1 MMKKV
6 RVMNITKELL
16 LANRFKNHGLL
27 EPFKSPE
34 ELLEKSLGIQAQYLN
49 HALFNIAIRLPKD
62 QQETFEKLAQNAI
75 LAWGQRQTYHFFA
88 YEQWKAICR
97 FLDHQKLWPENYLS
111 QEGHQLEE
119 LQQHLAK
126 QLVKPV
132 ERQILLESFQ
142 PHSKV
147 LFQWSALFLLH
158 SRKGQLYHKWHP
170 QAEDRLVFW
179 DNVTSKTDQTLESQL
194 LEAYFAFYGP
204 ATLADAAHFFGLR
217 LSELANIPLPNSQAL
232 TFNKVTYYYQTLNPE
247 LELPNILVIG
257 KFDPLL
263 VAYHHKDLLIPPVLA
278 PLVWKKAGQI
288 SALILKKGQLQAT
301 WTFKVS
307 KKDIRFTVNYLK
319 AFSKKDK
326 KEIEKVFNHYCQMM
340 KRQLHSVT
348 YEKIV

>member
-1 MMKKV
+1 MKKV
-6 RVMNITKELL
+6 SVMDNTRDLL
-16 LANRFKNHGLL
+16 LANRFNNHGLL
-27 EPFKSPE
+27 EPFTSPE

-62 QQETFEKLAQNAI
+62 QKETFEKLAQNAI

-119 LQQHLAK
+119 LQEQLAN
-126 QLVKPV
+126 QLLKPV
-132 ERQILLESFQ
+132 ERQVLLENFQ

-158 SRKGQLYHKWHP
+158 SRKGQLYHKWYP

-179 DNVTSKTDQTLESQL
+179 DNLPSEANLDLESQL

-204 ATLADAAHFFGLR
+204 ATLSDAAHFFGLK
-217 LSELANIPLPNSQAL
+217 LSEITNIPLPNSKSL
-232 TFNKVTYYYQTLNPE
+232 SFNKVTYYYQALKPE
-247 LELPNILVIG
+247 IDLPNILVIG

-263 VAYHHKDLLIPPVLA
+263 VAYHHKDLLIPPSLA

-326 KEIEKVFNHYCQMM
+326 KEIEKVFSHYCQMM
-340 KRQLHSVT
+340 KRLLHSVT
-348 YEKIV
+348 YEEIV